1 MSEAFKL
8 HDEPEERRQI
18 AFFRNV
24 VPAELCAKWVD
35 ATLNAQ
41 QTVQGAVNNRAGGSV
56 DRSARDVT
64 VVAPTYR
71 AEVRH
76 WVKRIGDELIGPFY
90 KAQIVDFEEP
100 QILRY
105 EPGGHYGVHADSE
118 QLDGNGQWQTVND
131 RAYSLVVF
139 LNTDFTG
146 GGFDLPNQ
154 DLHVE
159 PTEPGVAI
167 VFPSDRRFIHT
178 VVPVEAG
185 LRFTLVTW
193 FKARKL

>member
-1 MSEAFKL
+1 MTEAR
-8 HDEPEERRQI
+8 DVQGEIQQI

-24 VPAELCAKWVD
+24 IPPELCAKWVD

-41 QTVQGAVNNRAGGSV
+41 QTAQGAVNEQAGAAV
-56 DRSARDVT
+56 DLSARDVT

-71 AEVRH
+71 TEIRH
-76 WVKRIGDELIGPFY
+76 WVKRIGDELIAPFY
-90 KAQIVDFEEP
+90 KAQILGFEEP

-105 EPGGHYGVHADSE
+105 DSGGHYGVHADSE
-118 QLDGNGQWQTVND
+118 QLDSAGQWQTVND

-146 GGFDLPNQ
+146 GGFDMPLQ
-154 DLHVE
+154 DLHIE
-159 PTEPGVAI
+159 PAEPGVAI
-167 VFPSDRRFIHT
+167 VFPSDRRFLHT
-178 VVPVEAG
+178 VLPVQAG
-185 LRFTLVTW
+185 LRFTLVSW

>member
-1 MSEAFKL
+1 MTEVRDVQA
-8 HDEPEERRQI
+8 EIQQI

-24 VPAELCAKWVD
+24 IPPEVCAKWVD
-35 ATLNAQ
+35 ATLREQRVA
-41 QTVQGAVNNRAGGSV
+41 QGAVSDQTGGAAIN
-56 DRSARDVT
+56 RSARDVT
-64 VVAPTYR
+64 VVAPTFR
-71 AEVRH
+71 AEVRQ

-90 KAQIVDFEEP
+90 KAQILDFEEP

-105 EPGGHYGVHADSE
+105 EAAGHYGVHADSE
-118 QLDGNGQWQTVND
+118 QLDSNGQWQRVND

-154 DLHVE
+154 DIHIE

-167 VFPSDRRFIHT
+167 AFPSDRRFIHA
-178 VVPVEAG
+178 VIPVEAG
-185 LRFTLVTW
+185 LRLTLVTW
-193 FKARKL
+193 FKARPL

>member
-1 MSEAFKL
+1 MTETRDVQA
-8 HDEPEERRQI
+8 EIQQI

-24 VPAELCAKWVD
+24 IPPELCAKWVD
-35 ATLNAQ
+35 ATLSAQ
-41 QTVQGAVNNRAGGSV
+41 QTAQGAVSDKSGGATV

-64 VVAPTYR
+64 VVASAYR

-76 WVKRIGDELIGPFY
+76 WVQRIGDELIGPFY
-90 KAQIVDFEEP
+90 KAQITDFEEP

-105 EPGGHYGVHADSE
+105 ESGGHYGVHADSE
-118 QLDGNGQWQTVND
+118 ELDGNGQWHAVND

-154 DLHVE
+154 DLHIE